1 MTYPSLGRFRFDP
14 AELWPEAGFGLS
26 QSWYPIVSGAR
37 KKVWNGSGGDALSV
51 NCVLYET

>member
-14 AELWPEAGFGLS
+14 AELRPEAGFGLS
-26 QSWYPIVSGAR
+26 QSSYPIVSGAQ